1 MNILIIGNGFDLA
14 HELET
19 SYSNILDFFEI
30 VQSSFIK
37 RNDVLEFCK
46 FKLNNY
52 KVSQFLKEYIKA
64 VFASTEIEEG
74 QIKIPIR

>member
-46 FKLNNY
+46 
-52 KVSQFLKEYIKA
+52 
-64 VFASTEIEEG
+64 
-74 QIKIPIR
+74 